1 MLTMVAGSPLV
12 AHTVAAVID
21 HVDRCILVCRTD
33 QMPVLAKLVPGA
45 DLVAGGPS
53 RTASELAGLEAIGE
67 PARLVGIHDGARP
80 MVTADLIETLFET
93 AARVGGAV
101 PVVPAS
107 GPIVTRSDLAL
118 VENPAIAQTPQVFRA
133 EPLLAAYAAAAAV
146 GYQAQD
152 TAAIVRRFADVDIEG
167 VPGEPGNLKV
177 TVPGDLDLVRPG
189 LDDFSYRTSL
199 TSAPP
204 MFSMRI
210 GLPSAHPWRS

>member
-1 MLTMVAGSPLV
+1 MIVVAAGSSVRFGEDKILTMVAGSPLV

-33 QMPVLAKLVPGA
+33 QMPDLTPLVPRA

-107 GPIVTRSDLAL
+107 GPIVGQSDLVP
-118 VENPAIAQTPQVFRA
+118 VENAVIAQTPQVFRA
-133 EPLLAAYAAAAAV
+133 EPLLAAYAAASAV
-146 GYQAQD
+146 GFEAQD
-152 TAAIVRRFADVDIEG
+152 TAVIARRFADIDIDS
-167 VPGEPGNLKV
+167 VPGEPDNLKV

-189 LDDFSYRTSL
+189 LETS
-199 TSAPP
+199 
-204 MFSMRI
+204 RI
-210 GLPSAHPWRS
+210 EPR

>member
-1 MLTMVAGSPLV
+1 MIDRVMIVVAAGSSVRFGEDKILTMVAGSPLV

-33 QMPVLAKLVPGA
+33 QMPDLTPLVPRA

-107 GPIVTRSDLAL
+107 GPIVGQSDLVP
-118 VENPAIAQTPQVFRA
+118 VENAVIAQTPQVFRA
-133 EPLLAAYAAAAAV
+133 EPLLAAYAAASAV
-146 GYQAQD
+146 AFEAQD
-152 TAAIVRRFADVDIEG
+152 TAAIARRFADIDIDS
-167 VPGEPGNLKV
+167 VPGEPDNLKV

-189 LDDFSYRTSL
+189 LETS
-199 TSAPP
+199 
-204 MFSMRI
+204 RI
-210 GLPSAHPWRS
+210 EPR

>member
-1 MLTMVAGSPLV
+1 MIVVAAGSSVRFGEDKILTMVAGSPLV

-33 QMPVLAKLVPGA
+33 QMPDLTPLVPRA

-53 RTASELAGLEAIGE
+53 RTASELAGLEAICE
-67 PARLVGIHDGARP
+67 PPRLVGIHDGARP

-107 GPIVTRSDLAL
+107 GPIVGQSDLVP
-118 VENPAIAQTPQVFRA
+118 VENAVIAQTPQVFRA
-133 EPLLAAYAAAAAV
+133 EPLLAAYAAASALAFE
-146 GYQAQD
+146 AQD
-152 TAAIVRRFADVDIEG
+152 TAAIARRFADVDIDS
-167 VPGEPGNLKV
+167 VPGEPDNLKV

-189 LDDFSYRTSL
+189 LETS
-199 TSAPP
+199 
-204 MFSMRI
+204 RI
-210 GLPSAHPWRS
+210 EPR

>member
-1 MLTMVAGSPLV
+1 MIVVAAGSSVRFGEDKMLTMVAGSPLA

-33 QMPVLAKLVPGA
+33 QMPVLATLVPSA

-53 RTASELAGLEAIGE
+53 RTASERAGLDAIGE

-93 AARVGGAV
+93 AGRVGGAV

-107 GPIVTRSDLAL
+107 GPIVGQSDLAP
-118 VENPAIAQTPQVFRA
+118 VESAVVAQTPQVFRG
-133 EPLLAAYAAAAAV
+133 EPLLAAYAAAAV
-146 GYQAQD
+146 IGYEAQD

-167 VPGEPGNLKV
+167 IPGEPGNLKV
-177 TVPGDLDLVRPG
+177 TVPGDLELVRPG
-189 LDDFSYRTSL
+189 LETF
-199 TSAPP
+199 
-204 MFSMRI
+204 RI
-210 GLPSAHPWRS
+210 EPQ

>member
-1 MLTMVAGSPLV
+1 MLTMVAGKPLV
-12 AHTVAAVID
+12 AHTVAAVIG

-33 QMPVLAKLVPGA
+33 QMPLLAPLVPGA

-80 MVTADLIETLFET
+80 MVPADLIETLFET

-107 GPIVTRSDLAL
+107 GPIVRRSDLAP
-118 VENPAIAQTPQVFRA
+118 VENAVIAQTPQVFRG
-133 EPLLAAYAAAAAV
+133 EPLLAAYAAATVV
-146 GYQAQD
+146 GYEAQD
-152 TAAIVRRFADVDIEG
+152 TAAIARRFSDIDIEG
-167 VPGEPGNLKV
+167 VPGDPDNLKV

-189 LDDFSYRTSL
+189 LETS
-199 TSAPP
+199 
-204 MFSMRI
+204 RI
-210 GLPSAHPWRS
+210 EPR

>member
-1 MLTMVAGSPLV
+1 MIVVAAGSSVRFGEDKMLTMVAGSPLV

-53 RTASELAGLEAIGE
+53 RTASELAGIEAIGE

-118 VENPAIAQTPQVFRA
+118 VENAVIAQTPQVFRG
-133 EPLLAAYAAAAAV
+133 EPLLAAYAAATVV

-152 TAAIVRRFADVDIEG
+152 TAAIARRFGDIDIEG
-167 VPGEPGNLKV
+167 VPGDPHNLKV

-189 LDDFSYRTSL
+189 LETS
-199 TSAPP
+199 
-204 MFSMRI
+204 RI
-210 GLPSAHPWRS
+210 EPR

>member
-1 MLTMVAGSPLV
+1 MIDRVMIVVAAGSSVRFGEDKMLMMVAGSPLV

-33 QMPVLAKLVPGA
+33 QMPVLADLVPDA

-80 MVTADLIETLFET
+80 MVTPDLIETLFAT

-107 GPIVTRSDLAL
+107 GPIVTRSDLGL
-118 VENPAIAQTPQVFRA
+118 VENPVIAQTPQVFRA

-152 TAAIVRRFADVDIEG
+152 TAAIVRRFADVEIAG

-189 LDDFSYRTSL
+189 LDAS
-199 TSAPP
+199 
-204 MFSMRI
+204 RI
-210 GLPSAHPWRS
+210 EPR